1 LFNHFN
7 VDFEVK
13 VGHRIVQLILEKNVT
28 PDVMEVED
36 LDATVKGVGGFGST
50 GV

>member
-1 LFNHFN
+1 
-7 VDFEVK
+7 
-13 VGHRIVQLILEKNVT
+13 LILEKIVT

-36 LDATVKGVGGFGST
+36 LDETVRSVRGFGSL